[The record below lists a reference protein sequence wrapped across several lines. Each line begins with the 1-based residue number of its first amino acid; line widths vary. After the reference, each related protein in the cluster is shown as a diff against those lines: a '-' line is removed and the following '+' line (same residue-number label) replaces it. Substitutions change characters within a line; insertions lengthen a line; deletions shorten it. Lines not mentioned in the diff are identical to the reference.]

1 MKSSIIQWF
10 YDVNVV
16 EMMEVSNNMPEPLEQ
31 KKMSQ
36 QDVIRL
42 ERDLAKYANMM
53 RIPFTKQGVGAD
65 AALSTVPIAGD
76 IAGFAL
82 TCYAIYK
89 AKQIGVPQEKLSPVL

>member
-42 ERDLAKYANMM
+42 EGDLAK
-53 RIPFTKQGVGAD
+53 
-65 AALSTVPIAGD
+65 
-76 IAGFAL
+76 
-82 TCYAIYK
+82 
-89 AKQIGVPQEKLSPVL
+89 